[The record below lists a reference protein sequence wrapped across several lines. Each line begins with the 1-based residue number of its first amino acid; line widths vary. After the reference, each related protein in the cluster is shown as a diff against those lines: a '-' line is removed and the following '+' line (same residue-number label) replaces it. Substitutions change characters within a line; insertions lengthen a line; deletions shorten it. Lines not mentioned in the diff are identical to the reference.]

1 MSHEQYLALDL
12 VARLAGRFGPSSKV
26 ASELPGWLEGLVNVE
41 CPERPRQG
49 SGAAWWKGVRRLA
62 IGLVPEPGGG
72 DGEMV
77 ERNSAL
83 LGKHAGLTP
92 LELGIFRFMVFYQL
106 FDGFEH
112 VVDRALRTH
121 EVTLPMLLAQSCES
135 GEAEVRAALRPTSR
149 LVASGL
155 VQPGRQWR
163 LETVSLSVGDRVCA
177 ALLTDVD
184 DIEGLIGHLFPSAL
198 QPEAG
203 WEDFSG
209 MSEDADLLRCIMG
222 RALASGQTGIN
233 VLLYGPPGTGKTELA
248 KVLAQTLGVTLRAV
262 GETDSD
268 GGEPNRRER
277 LAELSLAGRMLAGR
291 QDTLLLFDEMEDL
304 LAGGPFSG
312 HDRPSKV
319 HFNRL
324 LESNPL
330 PTIWTTNSVEH
341 CDPAYLRRMTYSV
354 LMRAP
359 AGPVRARIWQRLDRR
374 HGTGIADDTLAEMA
388 GRYDQPP
395 ALVSDA
401 MRTMRLAGGDPG
413 TVDRILAAAGQ
424 LASGGA
430 SPAPQPSLAA
440 PWIPELDTADTD
452 LARIEARLA
461 APGAP
466 RQVSFCLEGPPGTGK
481 SAWARHLA
489 RKLGLPVIQKR
500 ASDLLSMWVGG
511 SEKAIARAFAD
522 ARAEGAMLI
531 FDEADSLLSDRQG
544 AVRTWEVSQVN
555 EMLTWM
561 ESHPLPFICTTNLA
575 DRLDP
580 ATQRRFTFRIRF
592 GWLSPVQ
599 LPAAW
604 AAHFEEPAPVGLH
617 LLDRLAPGDFTN
629 VARRMRALGET
640 GAEEILLELQR
651 ESEAKHGEARP
662 IGFGR

>member
-12 VARLAGRFGPSSKV
+12 VARLAERFGPFSRV
-26 ASELPGWLEGLVNVE
+26 AAELPGWLEGLASIE

-49 SGAAWWKGVRRLA
+49 PDAAWWNRVRRLA
-62 IGLVPEPGGG
+62 LGLVPEPGGG
-72 DGEMV
+72 EGALV

-83 LGKHAGLTP
+83 LGLHAGLTP
-92 LELGIFRFMVFYQL
+92 LDLGIFKFLVFFQL

-112 VVDRALRTH
+112 VVDQALRTR
-121 EVTLPMLLAQSCES
+121 EVTLPLLLAQSCGS

-149 LVASGL
+149 LLASGL
-155 VQPGRQWR
+155 LQPGLMRR
-163 LETVSLSVGDRVCA
+163 MDTVGFTVGDRVCA
-177 ALLTDVD
+177 ALLSDVD
-184 DIEGLIGHLFPSAL
+184 GIEGLISRLFPPARP
-198 QPEAG
+198 PEAG
-203 WEDFSG
+203 WDDFAA
-209 MSEDADLLRCIMG
+209 MTEDADLLRNVIG
-222 RALASGQTGIN
+222 RALQSGDTGIN

-262 GETDSD
+262 GETDTE

-277 LAELSLAGRMLAGR
+277 LAELSLAGRMLGGR
-291 QDTLLLFDEMEDL
+291 RDTLLLFDEMEDL
-304 LAGGPFSG
+304 LSAGPFSG

-330 PTIWTTNSVEH
+330 PTIWTTNSVEN

-359 AGPVRARIWQRLDRR
+359 AGPVRARIWQRLGRR
-374 HGTGIADDTLAEMA
+374 HGTGLPDDILAEMA
-388 GRYDQPP
+388 GRHDQPP

-401 MRTMRLAGGDPG
+401 MRTMRLAGGGPG

-430 SPAPQPSLAA
+430 PPPPQPSLAA
-440 PWIPELDTADTD
+440 PWIAELGTADTD
-452 LARIEARLA
+452 LVRIETRLVS
-461 APGAP
+461 PDAP

-481 SAWARHLA
+481 SAWTRHLA
-489 RKLGLPVIQKR
+489 RRMGLPVVQKR

-531 FDEADSLLSDRQG
+531 FDEADSLLSNRQD
-544 AVRTWEVSQVN
+544 AVRSWEVSQVN
-555 EMLTWM
+555 EMLSWM
-561 ESHPLPFICTTNLA
+561 EAHPLPFVCTTNLA

-592 GWLSPVQ
+592 GWLSPAQ
-599 LPAAW
+599 MTAAW
-604 AAHFEEPAPVGLH
+604 QAHFDAPAPAGLF
-617 LLDRLAPGDFTN
+617 LLDRLATGDFGN
-629 VARRMRALGET
+629 VARRMRAMGET
-640 GAEEILLELQR
+640 GPDEILQELRR
-651 ESEAKHGEARP
+651 ESMAKQGEVRP